1 MAPTQGS
8 GEKMKEEDVKTVEIR
23 AILKR
28 LEGNEK
34 QAFKNNERVINVGD
48 DSKNSNR
55 W

>member
-1 MAPTQGS
+1 
-8 GEKMKEEDVKTVEIR
+8 MKEPSQEEIREQEVR

-34 QAFKNNERVINVGD
+34 QSFKNNERVMDIN
-48 DSKNSNR
+48 SNNPSNR